1 MVLSA
6 TSVHSLENS
15 GSSYSLFLKQAL
27 FFVVSLF
34 VVIIGS
40 RMKMELWEGC
50 AKLSLLACSVALV
63 LPLIP
68 GVGHSVN
75 GNSNW
80 IGAGVLTFQPSEF
93 AKMGLILWCAMQLRR
108 HADALNKGYDSN
120 GIARLAAAPAIFLI
134 LIMIGKDL
142 GTALIVGGIAFCM
155 VYLSGTKG
163 SHMLSLALGGI
174 ILLIGFIVM
183 QPYRMHRF
191 AAILDPFNPA
201 IYKLAGWQPA
211 HSQMALASG
220 GLFGVGL
227 GASKQKWANLSEA
240 HTDFIYSV
248 IGEETGLL
256 GTLTVVILFAILIFA
271 IFRISITTKDSFS
284 KYAVAGVGCWFVLQV
299 LINLGTNVGI
309 FPVIGVTLPFISYG
323 GSSLVANF
331 IAVAFVLNVCRRE
344 PGVQEAIARRR
355 KVTS

>member
-1 MVLSA
+1 M
-6 TSVHSLENS
+6 
-15 GSSYSLFLKQAL
+15 
-27 FFVVSLF
+27 
-34 VVIIGS
+34 
-40 RMKMELWEGC
+40 
-50 AKLSLLACSVALV
+50 LV
-63 LPLIP
+63 LPLVP
-68 GVGHSVN
+68 GLGHSVN

-80 IGAGVLTFQPSEF
+80 IGAGAFTIQPSEF

-108 HADALNKGYDSN
+108 HSEAINRGYVSI
-120 GIARLAAAPAIFLI
+120 GIFRLAAAPAIFLV
-134 LIMIGKDL
+134 LIMLGKDL

-155 VYLSGTKG
+155 IYLSGTKG
-163 SHMLSLALGGI
+163 SHMLSLALGGVV
-174 ILLIGFIVM
+174 LLIGAVVM

-256 GTLTVVILFAILIFA
+256 GTLTIVILFAILIFA

-284 KYAVAGVGCWFVLQV
+284 KYAVAGIGCWFTFQV

-331 IAVAFVLNVCRRE
+331 IAVAFVLNVARRE
-344 PGVQEAIARRR
+344 PEVRAAIVRRR
-355 KVTS
+355 KVSS